1 MKEEEKKSLMI
12 FVTKLTIIYLLTVT
26 FERWIERGGKNIIF
40 FLSIFI
46 FKNENFKICLNGGGF
61 D

>member
-1 MKEEEKKSLMI
+1 MKEEEKKVVDDFCYKI
-12 FVTKLTIIYLLTVT
+12 NHHLLINC
-26 FERWIERGGKNIIF
+26 ERWIERGGKNIIF
-40 FLSIFI
+40 FLSTFI